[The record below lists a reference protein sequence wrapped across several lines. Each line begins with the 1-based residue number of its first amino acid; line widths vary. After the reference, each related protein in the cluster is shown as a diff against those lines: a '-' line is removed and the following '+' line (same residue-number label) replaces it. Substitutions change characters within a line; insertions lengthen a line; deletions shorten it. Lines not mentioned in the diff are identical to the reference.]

1 MDTVKF
7 DKKNTKMIAHR
18 GLSGIELENTCSAF
32 VAAGNRSYYGIETDI
47 YKTADG
53 HFIVG
58 HDDNYKRISGEEIY
72 LEKETLA
79 RLQEVVFFDKDGTK
93 GRVDLRPAT
102 LENYLS
108 IVKKYEKHAIL
119 ELKSDFTDEEIAKI
133 IEIIKS
139 YDYLDNLTFISFN
152 YENLKRV
159 RKILPNQSAQYLFW
173 KLTDEEI
180 ARLKEDKIDA
190 DVWCIEL
197 TEEQIKKAHEAG
209 LSVNCW
215 TVNEKE
221 NGEKFAS
228 WGIDYITS
236 NILE

>member
-58 HDDNYKRISGEEIY
+58 HDDNYKRLSGEEIY

-79 RLQEVVFFDKDGTK
+79 RLQEVVFFDKDCTK

-159 RKILPNQSAQYLFW
+159 RKILCRHIVVGNFVRSWNVVINPKFCRFANFAIYWNYELRVLLKLFCF
-173 KLTDEEI
+173 
-180 ARLKEDKIDA
+180 RLY
-190 DVWCIEL
+190 
-197 TEEQIKKAHEAG
+197 TP
-209 LSVNCW
+209 
-215 TVNEKE
+215 
-221 NGEKFAS
+221 
-228 WGIDYITS
+228 
-236 NILE
+236 